1 VFIRKLLF
9 IMGERNMTLE
19 LNKIYSGFAVKKITD
34 VPDVKATA
42 YLLEHDFSGAKLLYL
57 QAEDDNKVFTIGF
70 RTPSQD
76 NTGVAHIMEHSVLCG
91 SRKYHLKEPF
101 VELVKGSMNT
111 FLNAMT
117 YSDKTVYP
125 VASRNDKDFQNLMD
139 VYLDAVFYPLI
150 KENPY
155 TLFQEGWHY
164 EIEKPDGPLTYNG
177 VVYNE
182 MKGVYSSAD
191 AVEENECYKALFP
204 NSPYGFESGGLPSAI
219 PELTLEAFRK
229 FHDTYYSPE
238 NAYIYLYGDM
248 NIEKTLAYIDKE
260 YLQAFPKTGKL
271 KISIP
276 LQAAFTRTAEV
287 ESTYPVGPEESTENK
302 SYLSLNIVTGEATD
316 QRTTTALRLLCTV
329 LLDGNSAPLRLA
341 LLAAGIGSDISGDF
355 ATSQLQPVF
364 SIKAGGSE
372 PQNKDKFISVIYKTL
387 QDITINGLD
396 KELVESHLNAM
407 EFKLREA
414 DFGVYPKGLIYGLS
428 CLENWLYGGDPVDAL
443 QVNDLLKFLREKLE
457 THYFESL
464 IENYLLDNT
473 HKLLLTLRPEPG
485 KEERQHADDLAK
497 MEVFKANMSAEEIAL
512 HIKQAKKLHEIQAA
526 VNSPEN
532 LNSIPILERS
542 DIRTEIEKE
551 LVQKQERGTRKILYL
566 PAFTNKI
573 VYVNWYFDMTGISQE
588 LLPYVYLLSDVLGK
602 MDTRD
607 FTYQELSTYT
617 NKYTGGIS
625 FQAATSSNCDDMSK
639 YTFNFSLT
647 AKVLEQNLENL
658 FKILENITLTTDF
671 SDKNRLHKIIDEVK
685 TDWDSNFFNRGLNV
699 AVARLGSYFGEA
711 ARLGEYDQL
720 SYYIFLKNLVEN
732 YDKECSAIQEK
743 LLALLPVFFHKD
755 KQLFAYS
762 CDEYLKAIV
771 DKSAEAFVAKLPH
784 SPSAGK
790 TAQHLPAPGNN
801 EGIITAGKVQYV
813 VTGGNYRAHGY
824 EYTGAMKVLE
834 TILRYEYLWTKIRV
848 QGGAYGA
855 NVLFDRN
862 GGMYMSSYRDPKL
875 AETLATYKNVP
886 GFLRHFNASDREMTK
901 YIIGTISSLDT
912 PLTNSM
918 HLVRAVQQEL
928 KEISDE
934 SRQRS
939 REQVI
944 NTGVVDIR
952 ALAPLVE
959 AVLNDNHICVVGSQG
974 QIERNKALFS
984 DIIKV

>member
-1 VFIRKLLF
+1 
-9 IMGERNMTLE
+9 MGVRDMTLE
-19 LNKIYSGFAVKKITD
+19 LNKVYSGFLVKAITD
-34 VPDVKATA
+34 VPDVKAKA
-42 YLLEHDFSGAKLLYL
+42 YLLEHAFSGAQLLYL
-57 QAEDDNKVFTIGF
+57 QTEDDNKVFTIGF
-70 RTPSQD
+70 RTPSKD

-150 KENPY
+150 YENPY

-164 EIEKPDGPLTYNG
+164 EIEKQDGPLTYNG

-191 AVEENECYKALFP
+191 AIEENECYKALFP
-204 NSPYGFESGGLPSAI
+204 DSPYGYESGGLPSAI
-219 PELTLEAFRK
+219 PELTFDAFKK
-229 FHDTYYSPE
+229 FHETYYRPE

-276 LQAAFTRTAEV
+276 LQKTFARTTEV
-287 ESTYPVGPEESTENK
+287 EATYPIGPDENVENK
-302 SYLSLNIVTGEATD
+302 SYLSLNIVTGKATD
-316 QRTTTALRLLCTV
+316 QQTTTALRLLCTV

-355 ATSQLQPVF
+355 ATAQLQPVF
-364 SIKAGGSE
+364 SIKAGGAE

-387 QDITINGLD
+387 QSITINGLD

-414 DFGVYPKGLIYGLS
+414 DFGIYPKGLIYGLS

-443 QVNDLLKFLREKLE
+443 QVNALLKFLREKLK
-457 THYFESL
+457 TNYFESL

-485 KEERQHADDLAK
+485 KEERQHSEELAK
-497 MEVFKANMSAEEIAL
+497 MAALKNTMSTEEVAL
-512 HIKQAKKLHEIQAA
+512 HINQAKKLHEIQAA
-526 VNSPEN
+526 VNSPED

-551 LVQKQERGTRKILYL
+551 LVQKQERGSRKILYL

-573 VYVNWYFDMTGISQE
+573 VYVNWYFDMTGIDKE

-602 MDTRD
+602 MNTRD
-607 FTYQELSTYT
+607 FSYQELSTYT
-617 NKYTGGIS
+617 NKYTGGIG
-625 FQAATSSNCDDMSK
+625 FQAAASSNCDDMSK

-647 AKVLEQNLENL
+647 AKVLEQNLSNL

-671 SDKNRLHKIIDEVK
+671 SDKNRLHEIIDEVK

-699 AVARLGSYFGEA
+699 AVTRLGSYFGEA
-711 ARLGEYDQL
+711 ARVAEYDQL
-720 SYYIFLKNLVEN
+720 SYYMFLKNLVES
-732 YDKECSAIQEK
+732 YDTKYIIIQEK
-743 LLALLPVFFHKD
+743 LRSLLPVFFHKD

-762 CDEYLKAIV
+762 CDEYLSETV
-771 DKSAEAFVAKLPH
+771 DKAAEDFVAKLPH
-784 SPSAGK
+784 SPYAGQVAHK
-790 TAQHLPAPGNN
+790 LSAPGTN

-813 VTGGNYRAHGY
+813 IAGGDYRAHGY
-824 EYTGAMKVLE
+824 EYTGVMKVLE

-862 GGMYMSSYRDPKL
+862 GGMYLSSYRDPKL
-875 AETLATYKNVP
+875 AETLTTYKNVP
-886 GFLRHFNASDREMTK
+886 AFLKNFTASDREMDK

-918 HLVRAVQQEL
+918 HLVRAAQQEL
-928 KEISDE
+928 KGISDE
-934 SRQRS
+934 SRQKS
-939 REQVI
+939 REQII
-944 NTGVVDIR
+944 NAVVDDIR

-959 AVLNDNHICVVGSQG
+959 DVLKDNYICIVGSQG
-974 QIERNKALFS
+974 QIEKNKALFS
-984 DIIKV
+984 GIIKV